1 MCYIHIIAFP
11 LFNKGFLF
19 INRIQG
25 DPFEYGLLL
34 HRNRGLV
41 YVLEGWELY
50 DEINCRQRTKIPVDI
65 KKQIAQMYFQERVPK
80 GVIAVTLNVKRRAV
94 CRVLAEWNEIA
105 RAFYFW
111 KVVRIFVGTVLMRRF
126 ILD

>member
-1 MCYIHIIAFP
+1 MCYIHINVFS

-19 INRIQG
+19 IDRIQG

-41 YVLEGWELY
+41 YGFEGWELY
-50 DEINCRQRTKIPVDI
+50 DEIHRRQRTKIPVGI
-65 KKQIAQMYFQERVPK
+65 TKPTAQMYFQEQVPK
-80 GVIAVTLNVKRRAV
+80 GAIAVMLNVKRRAV

-111 KVVRIFVGTVLMRRF
+111 KVVRIFVGTVLMRIF